1 MKAWGISPIAST
13 ISTKR
18 SVRAYGGGLSPS
30 LSQVRYH
37 SIVAQANSEVA
48 LDDSD
53 DGLVPYRSAHL
64 PGAQS
69 EKVIISGHSVQQSAA
84 AILEI
89 QRILRGTWLCGK
101 RIYSHRQL
109 PSAVA
114 QWVGACGATAADGKG
129 AG

>member
-1 MKAWGISPIAST
+1 MRTAAGFPIS
-13 ISTKR
+13 
-18 SVRAYGGGLSPS
+18 
-30 LSQVRYH
+30 SQVRYH

-89 QRILRGTWLCGK
+89 QRILREDMAL
-101 RIYSHRQL
+101 REAHLQ
-109 PSAVA
+109 P
-114 QWVGACGATAADGKG
+114 
-129 AG
+129 